1 MGVSGIIAK
10 LWREVFG
17 QESLK
22 PECAPTEPS
31 PAWIQERVHTAI
43 GEEALQSEM
52 DDVCRQWS
60 LSSAAFSTQ
69 SPVRVEPT
77 KDLTP
82 GRPGNG
88 QMGKDRVFEIER
100 CQEHFPDL
108 LAGWLSDP
116 GINRRNRP
124 NEDSLFAAK
133 GTRLHHAQSQR
144 VGLFI
149 VADGMGGH
157 VYGQEASRMAIQIM
171 IDVVLPKLFMNN
183 ELNDASF
190 RKLLVDGVQ
199 AANRVMYQ
207 RNQAQCTEMGTTITA
222 VLIIDSTAFVVNVG
236 DSRTYLYREGE
247 GLRKVTHDHSLVTYL
262 VESGI
267 LKPEDIYIH
276 PQRNQIYRSLGTKP
290 LTVVDAFTE
299 QLQPHD
305 TLLLCSD
312 GLWEVVRDPHIQ
324 QVLQHTAAPSQ
335 KSHMLFEAA
344 MKSGGPDNISVIV
357 ICITGET
364 RQRVGAGLQ
373 LLALPETVELPAILQ
388 SESKRFKGADR
399 IARPGSEHN

>member
-1 MGVSGIIAK
+1 MGVSAIIAK

-17 QESLK
+17 QGSLK
-22 PECAPTEPS
+22 PECAPTEAS
-31 PAWIQERVHTAI
+31 PAWNQECVHTAI
-43 GEEALQSEM
+43 GEGALQGEM
-52 DDVCRQWS
+52 DDVCRQRT
-60 LSSAAFSTQ
+60 LPSAAFTPR
-69 SPVRVEPT
+69 SPVSVEPT
-77 KDLTP
+77 RDLKP
-82 GRPGNG
+82 GRPGDRR
-88 QMGKDRVFEIER
+88 MDKSRVFEVER
-100 CQEHFPDL
+100 SQEHFSGL
-108 LAGWLSDP
+108 LVGWLSDP
-116 GINRRNRP
+116 GIKRRNGP

-133 GTRLHHAQSQR
+133 GLRPQHAQSQA

-171 IDVVLPKLFMNN
+171 IDVVLPKLFVNN
-183 ELNDASF
+183 ELNDVSF

-199 AANRVMYQ
+199 AANRVIYQ
-207 RNQAQCTEMGTTITA
+207 RNQAQSTEMGTTITA
-222 VLIIDSTAFVVNVG
+222 VLIIDSAAFVVNVG

-290 LTVVDAFTE
+290 VITVDAFTE
-299 QLQPHD
+299 QVQPHD

-312 GLWEVVRDPHIQ
+312 GLWEMVRDPHIQ
-324 QVLQHTAAPSQ
+324 QVLQHTASPSQ

-344 MKSGGPDNISVIV
+344 MGNGGSDNISMIFVS
-357 ICITGET
+357 ITGET
-364 RQRVGAGLQ
+364 RPREETGLQ
-373 LLALPETVELPAILQ
+373 MLTLPEQVELPAILQ
-388 SESKRFKGADR
+388 SQPKRSTSANR
-399 IARPGSEHN
+399 VAQPGSEHN